1 MQSSI
6 PKEGALDIDPDFNAM
21 FLQTI
26 IMRNSQVLNYSLVH
40 IWTPSSTFSLVSTP
54 LSSCSSDSDSTVQ
67 DIIPPS
73 QQRSQ
78 AQRPIRCDN
87 TSTHPCR
94 SQEASPPVSIRAR
107 TLSPEAHK
115 CERYHPYTRRGGTT
129 PLGLR
134 FTARSLGFSSH
145 TAGMTIEDVAQVRR
159 AMVSLDIQ
167 LTLLRQG
174 KVHFINGL
182 SHMPDRALLKAHK
195 LKRADR
201 DCVLHRVSLAS
212 AEII

>member
-40 IWTPSSTFSLVSTP
+40 IWTPSSTFPLVSTT

-87 TSTHPCR
+87 LTHLP
-94 SQEASPPVSIRAR
+94 APVAR
-107 TLSPEAHK
+107 KKHHLPFLSELA
-115 CERYHPYTRRGGTT
+115 
-129 PLGLR
+129 
-134 FTARSLGFSSH
+134 
-145 TAGMTIEDVAQVRR
+145 
-159 AMVSLDIQ
+159 
-167 LTLLRQG
+167 
-174 KVHFINGL
+174 L
-182 SHMPDRALLKAHK
+182 SHPRLTSASVTILTHEEVALHLWN
-195 LKRADR
+195 
-201 DCVLHRVSLAS
+201 S
-212 AEII
+212 ALQRGH